1 MVPFKI
7 GRSTL
12 NGKTREAQ
20 SILER
25 MPYSANH
32 VLAAELS

>member
-1 MVPFKI
+1 MVPSKI

-12 NGKTREAQ
+12 TGKTRDAQ

-25 MPYSANH
+25 MPYLANYAL
-32 VLAAELS
+32 VAELS

>member
-1 MVPFKI
+1 MVPSKI

-12 NGKTREAQ
+12 TEKMRDAQ

-32 VLAAELS
+32 AFVAELS

>member
-1 MVPFKI
+1 MVPPKI

-12 NGKTREAQ
+12 TGKTRDAQ

-32 VLAAELS
+32 VLAAGLS